1 MNVPDAVGV
10 PLIVIVFDDQEALTP
25 DGKPLAV
32 PIPVAPLV
40 LWVIDGIAVL
50 IQTVGLIDAVPTV
63 LIWITVMVPVA
74 LTLPQPPVNGIL

>member
-10 PLIVIVFDDQEALTP
+10 PLIVIVFDNQEALTP

-40 LWVIDGIAVL
+40 LWVIDGIDVL
-50 IQTVGLIDAVPTV
+50 IQTVGLVDAVPTV
-63 LIWITVMVPVA
+63 LVGVTV
-74 LTLPQPPVNGIL
+74 I

>member
-10 PLIVIVFDDQEALTP
+10 PLIVIVFDNQEALTP

-50 IQTVGLIDAVPTV
+50 IQTVGLVDAVPTV
-63 LIWITVMVPVA
+63 LVGVTV
-74 LTLPQPPVNGIL
+74 I